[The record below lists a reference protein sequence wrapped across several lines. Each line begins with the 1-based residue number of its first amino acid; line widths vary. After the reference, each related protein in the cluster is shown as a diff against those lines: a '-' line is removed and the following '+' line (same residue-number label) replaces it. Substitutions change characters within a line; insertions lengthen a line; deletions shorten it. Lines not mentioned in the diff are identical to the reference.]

1 MISRRTH
8 SHANVAP
15 DARLLFA
22 ILRTL
27 GLLVALLAA
36 VLVSPRAPAGGSS
49 SHLIF
54 GQEAAPLILDPHYT
68 TAIATR
74 NIAMHVFEMLVTRD
88 ENNSVIKGL
97 ADDWT
102 VRADD
107 LVYTFKV
114 RSGVRFHDGREL
126 TSADV
131 LASFERYRRLG
142 LGNALEPVESMA
154 APDPATFVIRLKE
167 PVPLFLEGISAFTI
181 PIAILPADQRD
192 RPGGK
197 IDLIGTGPYQF
208 IEWVPDSH
216 VKLKRFAD
224 YVPDDRYPASAGFG
238 GRKVAYLDHVTFRF
252 MSEPGSRV
260 AALEAGEVQVIED
273 VPPKAASRLARDKA
287 IELHA
292 LKHWWLHGAWVNA
305 AKPPTNNLIVRRAI
319 QTALD
324 MEEIMAIATDGGYEL
339 QPGFQYPGDA
349 YYVTSGAEYY
359 NVNNRARAKELL
371 ARAGYAGEPLV
382 IITNSS
388 FQSMYRAA
396 VAVAQQLRDIGMTVR
411 MDVFDW
417 ATASARLRD
426 QAAWNLWFTG
436 HGTATAVGPAD
447 AVRNMVS
454 PRPNQFVADPALD
467 ELYARML
474 RGRTFEE
481 RRAIFAQIQDRIYE
495 QVLFLKFGD
504 LEKIQASRRE
514 VKGFAPYRMAR
525 FWNVQ
530 IE

>member
-1 MISRRTH
+1 MSTRRKPGRADAA
-8 SHANVAP
+8 HARTSWAT
-15 DARLLFA
+15 
-22 ILRTL
+22 LRAA
-27 GLLVALLAA
+27 GLLLAFLAA
-36 VLVSPRAPAGGSS
+36 VLGSARAPAGGHNG
-49 SHLIF
+49 HLIF

-88 ENNSVIKGL
+88 ENNAVINGL
-97 ADDWT
+97 ADDRT
-102 VRADD
+102 VSADG
-107 LVYTFKV
+107 LVYTF
-114 RSGVRFHDGREL
+114 RIRTGVRFHDGREL

-142 LGNALEPVESMA
+142 LGNALEPVEAME
-154 APDPATFVIRLKE
+154 APEPATFVIRLKE
-167 PVPLFLEGISAFTI
+167 PVPLFLENISAFTI

-197 IDLIGTGPYQF
+197 IDMVGTGPYQF
-208 IEWVPDSH
+208 VEWMPDSH
-216 VKLKRFAD
+216 VKLKRFPD
-224 YVPDDRYPASAGFG
+224 YVPDSRYPGNAGFG
-238 GRKVAYLDHVTFRF
+238 GRKVAYLDDVTFRF
-252 MSEPGSRV
+252 MPEPAARI
-260 AALEAGEVQVIED
+260 AALETGEVQVIED
-273 VPPKAASRLARDKA
+273 LPLKAATRLARDEA
-287 IELHA
+287 IKVHMLR
-292 LKHWWLHGAWVNA
+292 HWWLHGAWVNA
-305 AKPPTNNLIVRRAI
+305 TKPPTNNLLVRRAI

-324 MEEIMAIATDGGYEL
+324 MEEVMAIATDGAYEL

-359 NVNNRARAKELL
+359 NVNNRARAKQLL
-371 ARAGYAGEPLV
+371 AQAGYAGEPLV

-388 FQSMYRAA
+388 FQSMYQAA
-396 VAVAQQLRDIGMTVR
+396 VDVAQQLREIGMTVR

-426 QAAWNLWFTG
+426 QGAWNLWFTG

-454 PRPNQFVADPALD
+454 PRPNQFAADPVLD
-467 ELYARML
+467 KLYGQLL
-474 RGRTFEE
+474 RGRTLEE
-481 RRAIFAQIQDRIYE
+481 RRATFAQIQDRIYE

-525 FWNVQ
+525 FWNVRL
-530 IE
+530 E